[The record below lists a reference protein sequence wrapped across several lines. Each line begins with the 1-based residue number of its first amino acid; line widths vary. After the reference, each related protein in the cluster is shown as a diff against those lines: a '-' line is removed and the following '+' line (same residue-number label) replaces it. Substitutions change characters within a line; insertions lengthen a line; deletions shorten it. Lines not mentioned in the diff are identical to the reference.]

1 MDVAGTV
8 VAVGRDVNRL
18 KVGDEVWAFNAGAAV
33 YDGKTLG
40 GLAGHAWAPYV
51 VLRETGVGIKPKS
64 ISFTEA
70 GTLPLVA
77 QTSLQALKLCGAPW
91 DRQSSVL
98 ILGATGGAG
107 HVAVQLAKA
116 LGATHVIATASASH
130 TDFVHKLGA
139 DRFIDYHTED
149 WWDDSVIPDGSL
161 DAIYDTVLQ
170 PVTGDRAFAKLKD
183 HGRYVSLCNGIPSCV
198 APMPSVINRLKR
210 PSLSATGLRC
220 TPGSCAS
227 VKHLDELSELI
238 DAGKLRGHVNA
249 TMPLTSIQRAIDLL
263 ASGSVV
269 GKVAVWSACQI
280 SQRPD
285 CIGLGEK
292 PTTVKTFLETLVGV
306 GGGAG
311 MWVIEEDN
319 PHTVED
325 RSFNAG
331 YFVVLGSEGAL
342 PIGAEEMYWPLFQ
355 ALQKVGHPFAPRVGY
370 LDVEEDQV
378 KVNCENLALLDAIAE
393 GAVRGAM
400 AGLDGADEETAS
412 NFAVQILD
420 QVLGPGAGRNWRLS
434 AVAGNKRPCC
444 AQCGEGFDSE
454 AWHRSICPA
463 MGPSGP
469 LAAGDPVQL
478 AGLQAAELNGK
489 EGILQ
494 SFDRGKQRWVVRMG
508 ERDALFK
515 ASNLERR
522 AA

>member
-1 MDVAGTV
+1 PGLDVHYFTWYPCL
-8 VAVGRDVNRL
+8 RHWTEN
-18 KVGDEVWAFNAGAAV
+18 KV
-33 YDGKTLG
+33 
-40 GLAGHAWAPYV
+40 
-51 VLRETGVGIKPKS
+51 
-64 ISFTEA
+64 
-70 GTLPLVA
+70 PLLV
-77 QTSLQALKLCGAPW
+77 
-91 DRQSSVL
+91 
-98 ILGATGGAG
+98 
-107 HVAVQLAKA
+107 
-116 LGATHVIATASASH
+116 SA
-130 TDFVHKLGA
+130 
-139 DRFIDYHTED
+139 Y
-149 WWDDSVIPDGSL
+149 
-161 DAIYDTVLQ
+161 
-170 PVTGDRAFAKLKD
+170 
-183 HGRYVSLCNGIPSCV
+183 CV
-198 APMPSVINRLKR
+198 
-210 PSLSATGLRC
+210 
-220 TPGSCAS
+220 PG
-227 VKHLDELSELI
+227 
-238 DAGKLRGHVNA
+238 
-249 TMPLTSIQRAIDLL
+249 
-263 ASGSVV
+263 
-269 GKVAVWSACQI
+269 
-280 SQRPD
+280 
-285 CIGLGEK
+285 GLGEK

-463 MGPSGP
+463 MGRSGP

-494 SFDRGKQRWVVRMG
+494 SFDRGKQRW
-508 ERDALFK
+508 
-515 ASNLERR
+515 
-522 AA
+522 